1 MNIESFI
8 DNLEKKAAMNIRAE
22 QGDYIGDD
30 GLLYCG
36 KCNTR
41 KQTRINVLGKEKTP
55 YCLCKC
61 EADKRDREE
70 EERRRIEFQRKIKEY
85 RRVGFPE
92 SDMEHWTFENADN
105 SNDKIISAARKY
117 VDNFSE
123 FREKGKGL
131 LLFGTVG
138 TGKTYAAA
146 CIANALID
154 KGYPVLMTN
163 FARIANT
170 VGGMWEGK
178 QEYYDSL
185 NRFPLLILDDL
196 AAERKTE
203 YMSEIVFNVI
213 DSRYRAGLPLIVTTN
228 LTSEELKHPSD
239 ISYQR
244 TFSRLLEM
252 CLPVKVE
259 GKDKR
264 LEKLKADIQPMKD
277 LLGL

>member
-1 MNIESFI
+1 M
-8 DNLEKKAAMNIRAE
+8 NLEGFVDGVAAIAAANIKAE
-22 QGDYIGDD
+22 QGDYIGED

-36 KCNTR
+36 KCHTR
-41 KQTRINVLGKEKTP
+41 KQTRVTLLGKEKTP

-61 EADKRDREE
+61 AVMAKEREE
-70 EERRRIEFQRKIKEY
+70 NERKRRAFLDAMARM
-85 RRVGFPE
+85 RREGFPE
-92 SDMEHWTFENADN
+92 SDMQAWTFDKADG
-105 SNDKIISAARKY
+105 SNDKLMSAAQRY
-117 VDNFSE
+117 VDNFDE
-123 FREKGKGL
+123 FRKSGKGL

-178 QEYYDSL
+178 QQYYDSL
-185 NRFPLLILDDL
+185 NKYPLLILDDL

-213 DSRYRAGLPLIVTTN
+213 DSRYRANLPLIVTTN

-252 CLPVKVE
+252 CLPIKVE

>member
-1 MNIESFI
+1 MDLSGFM
-8 DNLEKKAAMNIRAE
+8 DGLEKKAALSIRAE
-22 QGDYIGDD
+22 QGDYVGED

-41 KQTRINVLGKEKTP
+41 KQTRINVLGIEKTP

-61 EADKRDREE
+61 EAEKRDREE
-70 EERRRIEFQRKIKEY
+70 EERKRIEFERRVNEH

-92 SDMEHWTFENADN
+92 SDMRYWTFENADG
-105 SNDKIISAARKY
+105 SNEKIINAAKNY
-117 VDNFSE
+117 VANFGE
-123 FREKGKGL
+123 FRENGKGL

-138 TGKTYAAA
+138 TGKTYIAA

-154 KGYPVLMTN
+154 KGCPVLMTN

-170 VGGMWEGK
+170 VSGMFEGK
-178 QEYYDSL
+178 QAYYDSL

-196 AAERKTE
+196 SAERKTE
-203 YMSEIVFNVI
+203 YMQEIVFNVI
-213 DSRYRAGLPLIVTTN
+213 DSRYRANLPLIVTTN

-252 CLPVKVE
+252 CLPVNVE

-264 LEKLKADIQPMKD
+264 LEKLKADIQPMKK